1 MATLNATLTLASTN
15 ITSSETLNLTLTDEL
30 AVGGPVE
37 TKRLAIPNTAT
48 ELHTTNLILAN
59 GSYTKSFVLLY
70 NTSTASATSEIITIG
85 TVAATGGTDAA
96 LTTVNVSLAP
106 GQWAFYPWNSTVD
119 LMAEASSGSPV
130 LEVRVFQNLA

>member
-1 MATLNATLTLASTN
+1 MAKLNATLTLASTN
-15 ITSSETLNLTLTDEL
+15 ITSSETLNLTLTNEL
-30 AVGGPVE
+30 DVGGPVE
-37 TKRLAIPNTAT
+37 TKRLAISSTAD
-48 ELHTTNLILAN
+48 ELHTTNLLLGKLA
-59 GSYTKSFVLLY
+59 YTKSFVLLY
-70 NTSTASATSEIITIG
+70 NTSTASDTSEIITIG
-85 TVAATGGTDAA
+85 TVDATGGTDAA

>member
-1 MATLNATLTLASTN
+1 MATLNATLTLASVD

-37 TKRLAIPNTAT
+37 TKRLAVSSTAT

-70 NTSTASATSEIITIG
+70 NTSTASATTEIITIG
-85 TVAATGGTDAA
+85 TVAASTGTDAA
-96 LTTVNVSLAP
+96 LTVVNLSLAP